1 MSMHV
6 TQNGSIASQLLE
18 FYLKSPHVDPFVF
31 EVRNI
36 FIRNNLKNFIPEL
49 PTCTEG
55 HIFML

>member
-1 MSMHV
+1 M
-6 TQNGSIASQLLE
+6 QNGSIASELLE